1 MRITRRKIVATSIL
15 AVLILFLAASIIGW
29 VDIVDKLRTA
39 SPALI
44 ALSILV
50 YLISWPL
57 RGIRYQRILAQI
69 GVTEDLNFLVGC
81 IAVSQSANV
90 FLPARL
96 GDVARP
102 YLLKKMKNISL
113 ITGFSSL
120 AVERIF
126 DVLAI
131 ATVGGVAV
139 FGLRGMLL
147 DQWIMNTLTTT
158 GLAIVAVFGLL
169 VLFLKLRTTIGG
181 VIDRFISEIALVSTN
196 PRAFAI
202 VFTGSLL
209 VWLFDILTCFVIL
222 SAFSGTTSLSM
233 IPIVFLAVTVG
244 NLTKIFPITP
254 GSIGPYEVV
263 LIGIFSLGGINS
275 AIGFAAAV
283 LDHIVK
289 NSVTLILGSAY
300 LSRFGLS
307 WSRLVEHAEQ
317 TRQTERTE
325 QK

>member
-1 MRITRRKIVATSIL
+1 MRITKRKIILTSIL
-15 AVLILFLAASIIGW
+15 AILILFLITSIIGRAD
-29 VDIVDKLRTA
+29 VIDELRTA

-57 RGIRYQRILAQI
+57 RGIRYQQILAQI
-69 GVTEDLNFLVGC
+69 GVKEDLNFLVGC

-96 GDVARP
+96 GDVARA
-102 YLLKKMKNISL
+102 YLLKKLKNISL

-131 ATVGGVAV
+131 ATIGGVAV
-139 FGLRGMLL
+139 LGLRGMLL
-147 DQWIMNTLTTT
+147 DPQTTNTLTIA

-181 VIDRFISEIALVSTN
+181 VIDRFIREIALVSTN

-202 VFTGSLL
+202 VFAGSLL
-209 VWLFDILTCFVIL
+209 VWLVDTLTCFVIL
-222 SAFSGTTSLSM
+222 NAFSETISCSM
-233 IPIVFLAVTVG
+233 IPIVFLAIAVG

-254 GSIGPYEVV
+254 GAIGTYEGALTV
-263 LIGIFSLGGINS
+263 IFSLGGIAP
-275 AIGFAAAV
+275 AIGIAAAV
-283 LDHIVK
+283 FDHLVK
-289 NSVTLILGSAY
+289 NLVTLVLGRVY
-300 LSRFGLS
+300 LSRFDLS
-307 WSRLVEHAEQ
+307 WSQLVDQSE
-317 TRQTERTE
+317 
-325 QK
+325 

>member
-1 MRITRRKIVATSIL
+1 MKVTKRKIILTSIL
-15 AVLILFLAASIIGW
+15 ATLILFLIASIIGW
-29 VDIVDKLRTA
+29 AKIMATLRTA

-44 ALSILV
+44 ALSILI

-57 RGIRYQRILAQI
+57 RGIRYQQILAQI
-69 GVTEDLNFLVGC
+69 GVKEDLNFLVGC

-131 ATVGGVAV
+131 AMIGGVAV
-139 FGLRGMLL
+139 LGLQGLLL
-147 DQWIMNTLTTT
+147 DPRIMNTLTIA

-181 VIDRFISEIALVSTN
+181 VIDRFIREIALVSTN

-202 VFTGSLL
+202 VFAGSLL
-209 VWLFDILTCFVIL
+209 VWLVDTLTCFVIL
-222 SAFSGTTSLSM
+222 NAFSETISYSM
-233 IPIVFLAVTVG
+233 IPIVFLAIAVG

-254 GSIGPYEVV
+254 GSIGPYEFI
-263 LIGIFSLGGINS
+263 LTSIFSLSGIDP
-275 AIGFAAAV
+275 AIGLVAAGF
-283 LDHIVK
+283 DHLVK

-300 LSRFGLS
+300 LSHFGMS
-307 WSRLVEHAEQ
+307 WSQLID
-317 TRQTERTE
+317 QTEGIP
-325 QK
+325 KN

>member
-1 MRITRRKIVATSIL
+1 MRITKRKIVATSIL
-15 AVLILFLAASIIGW
+15 AILILFLIASLIGW
-29 VDIVDKLRTA
+29 GDIMDTLRTA

-44 ALSILV
+44 AFSVLV

-57 RGIRYQRILAQI
+57 RGIRYQQILAQI
-69 GVTEDLNFLVGC
+69 GVKEDLNFLVGC

-102 YLLKKMKNISL
+102 YLLKKMKNIPL

-131 ATVGGVAV
+131 ATIGGVAV
-139 FGLRGMLL
+139 LGLRGMLL
-147 DQWIMNTLTTT
+147 DQRITNTLTIT
-158 GLAIVAVFGLL
+158 GLAILAVFGLL

-181 VIDRFISEIALVSTN
+181 VIDRFIREIALVSTN

-202 VFTGSLL
+202 VSAGSLL
-209 VWLFDILTCFVIL
+209 VWLVDILTCFVIL
-222 SAFSGTTSLSM
+222 NAFSETISYSM
-233 IPIVFLAVTVG
+233 IPIVFLAIAVG

-254 GSIGPYEVV
+254 GAIGAYEGALTVIFSIG
-263 LIGIFSLGGINS
+263 GIEP
-275 AIGFAAAV
+275 AIGLVAAGI
-283 LDHIVK
+283 DHLVK

-300 LSRFGLS
+300 LSHFGLS
-307 WSRLVEHAEQ
+307 WTRLVEQE
-317 TRQTERTE
+317 
-325 QK
+325 

>member
-1 MRITRRKIVATSIL
+1 MRIKKSRIILTSIL
-15 AVLILFLAASIIGW
+15 AILILFLVAGLIG
-29 VDIVDKLRTA
+29 VRDIADTLRTA

-57 RGIRYQRILAQI
+57 RGIRYQQILAQL
-69 GVTEDLNFLVGC
+69 GHRERLDFLVGC
-81 IAVSQSANV
+81 ISLSQSANV
-90 FLPARL
+90 ILPARI
-96 GDVARP
+96 GDVVRA
-102 YLLKKMKNISL
+102 YLLKKMKNIPL
-113 ITGFSSL
+113 TTGFSSL

-126 DVLAI
+126 DILAI
-131 ATVGGVAV
+131 TMIGGFAV
-139 FGLRGMLL
+139 LGLQGMLL
-147 DQWIMNTLTTT
+147 DRWITKVITIA
-158 GLAIVAVFGLL
+158 GLAIVVVFGLL

-181 VIDRFISEIALVSTN
+181 VAARFIREIAVVSTN

-233 IPIVFLAVTVG
+233 IPIVFLAIAVG

-254 GSIGPYEVV
+254 GAIGTYE
-263 LIGIFSLGGINS
+263 LALTAIFSLGGIDP

-307 WSRLVEHAEQ
+307 WSQLMD
-317 TRQTERTE
+317 RTE
-325 QK
+325 

>member
-1 MRITRRKIVATSIL
+1 MRITKRKIVLTSIL
-15 AVLILFLAASIIGW
+15 AILILFLIASIIGW
-29 VDIVDKLRTA
+29 AAIADTLRTA

-57 RGIRYQRILAQI
+57 RGIRYQQILAQL
-69 GVTEDLNFLVGC
+69 GQQERLDFLVGC
-81 IAVSQSANV
+81 ISLSQSANV
-90 FLPARL
+90 ILPARI
-96 GDVARP
+96 GDVVRA
-102 YLLKKMKNISL
+102 YLLKKMKNIPL
-113 ITGFSSL
+113 TTGFSSL

-126 DVLAI
+126 DILAI
-131 ATVGGVAV
+131 TIIGGFAV
-139 FGLRGMLL
+139 LGLQGMLL
-147 DQWIMNTLTTT
+147 DRWIIDVITIA

-169 VLFLKLRTTIGG
+169 VLFLKLRTKIGG
-181 VIDRFISEIALVSTN
+181 VAARFIREIAVVSTK

-209 VWLFDILTCFVIL
+209 VWLFDILTCFVVL

-233 IPIVFLAVTVG
+233 IPIVFLAIAVG
-244 NLTKIFPITP
+244 NLTKIVPITP
-254 GSIGPYEVV
+254 GAIGTYE
-263 LIGIFSLGGINS
+263 LALTAIFSLGGIDP

-300 LSRFGLS
+300 LSRFDMS
-307 WSRLVEHAEQ
+307 WSQLMDRSE
-317 TRQTERTE
+317 
-325 QK
+325 